1 MKLAILS
8 DIHGNYSAF
17 MEVITVCQK
26 YNIEK
31 LLLLGDQVGYYYE
44 SEKIYN
50 QLMSWN
56 YLAIRGNHED
66 ILLDYIIRDNDFRN
80 RIDKKYGSS
89 IKSLISNKK
98 IIEITQNLP
107 FTNSLK
113 VDNINILMCHGSR
126 TDMGKYLYPTEKKE
140 ILEAELDEQYDF
152 IFIGHSHYPFIYS
165 NGKSTLI
172 NVGSV
177 GQNRVVGGVANW
189 GILDTS
195 NRVFSPMSTPYDID
209 QLIQMAKKN
218 DPDIEYLQEIL
229 KRK

>member
-17 MEVITVCQK
+17 MEVITVCKK

-50 QLMSWN
+50 ELMSWN
-56 YLAIRGNHED
+56 YLAIRGNHEE
-66 ILLDYIIRDNDFRN
+66 ILLDYINRDNNFRN
-80 RIDKKYGSS
+80 GIDKKYGSS
-89 IKSLISNKK
+89 IKQLIGNKK

-107 FTNSLK
+107 SINSIRI
-113 VDNINILMCHGSR
+113 DNINILMCHGSR
-126 TDMGKYLYPTEKKE
+126 TDAGKYLYPTEKKE

-177 GQNRVVGGVANW
+177 GQNRVAGGVANW

-195 NRVFSPMSTPYDID
+195 NCVFSPMSTPYDTF
-209 QLIQMAKKN
+209 QLIEMAKQN
-218 DPDIEYLQEIL
+218 DSEIEYLQKIL

>member
-17 MEVITVCQK
+17 MEVIAVCKK
-26 YNIEK
+26 YSIEK

-44 SEKIYN
+44 AEKIYN
-50 QLMSWN
+50 ELISWN
-56 YLAIRGNHED
+56 YIAIRGNHEEM
-66 ILLDYIIRDNDFRN
+66 LLEYINKDENFRN
-80 RIDKKYGSS
+80 EVDKKYGSA
-89 IKSLISNKK
+89 IRFLINNKK

-107 FTNSLK
+107 FVNSIK
-113 VDNINILMCHGSR
+113 IDNINILMCHGSR
-126 TDMGKYLYPTEKKE
+126 TDKGKYLYPTEKKE
-140 ILEAELDEQYDF
+140 ILEAELDERYDF
-152 IFIGHSHYPFIYS
+152 IFIGHSHHPFVYS

-177 GQNRVVGGVANW
+177 GQNRVVGGVASW

-195 NRVFSPMSTPYDID
+195 NHVFSPMSTPYDTS
-209 QLIQMAKKN
+209 QLIEMAKKN
-218 DPDIEYLQEIL
+218 DPEVEYLQSIL